1 MNQGYIEGKHNLP
14 VAKPMINRNRRQA
27 ANKLA
32 EVHRANLQKRL
43 EHRLAVAK
51 AKGDENL
58 IRALE
63 SEMEKL

>member
-1 MNQGYIEGKHNLP
+1 
-14 VAKPMINRNRRQA
+14 MINKSRRQTV
-27 ANKLA
+27 NKLS
-32 EVHRANLQKRL
+32 EVHRSNIQKRL

-58 IRALE
+58 VRALE